1 MDLYISD
8 AKHKQRQAL
17 DEVQYEAKV
26 A

>member
-8 AKHKQRQAL
+8 AKPKQRQAL